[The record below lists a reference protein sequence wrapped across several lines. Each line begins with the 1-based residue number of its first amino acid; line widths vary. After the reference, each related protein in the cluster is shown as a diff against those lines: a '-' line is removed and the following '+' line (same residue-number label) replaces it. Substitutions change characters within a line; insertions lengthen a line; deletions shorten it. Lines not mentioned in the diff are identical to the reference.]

1 MGERALVSMPIWSWN
16 RRRRMQK
23 FQFPQN
29 QYILLDETRHVV
41 GAVLGKFAEIA
52 DGARAAHHV
61 HPVMHG
67 PNPQMDQLS

>member
-1 MGERALVSMPIWSWN
+1 
-16 RRRRMQK
+16 MQK